1 MLKGARAISD
11 PIQIIHSSQPFG
23 YAAHSLGGI
32 LLDARRCTTR
42 DDITGAL
49 VCRHDIYLQ
58 LLEGPA
64 DKVQAAFERILRD
77 DRHIDMTKLMS
88 EPVTERLFADWAML
102 HDPAKSVAWSE
113 ADISEAVLD
122 RATHAEVKSVFE
134 KLAVKVRDAA
144 LSA

>member
-1 MLKGARAISD
+1 M
-11 PIQIIHSSQPFG
+11 
-23 YAAHSLGGI
+23 
-32 LLDARRCTTR
+32 
-42 DDITGAL
+42 
-49 VCRHDIYLQ
+49 
-58 LLEGPA
+58 
-64 DKVQAAFERILRD
+64 QAAFERILRD

-122 RATHAEVKSVFE
+122 RATPAEVKSVFE